1 MPDDD
6 NELDGLQ
13 ALSPAE
19 CLRLLG
25 TGRIGRVGFVSDG
38 RPQVLPVNYVASD
51 TGEVVFRTTDSSVLT
66 AVAGRPATFEIDGY
80 DEEARTGWSVCVH
93 GPGREIT
100 DVGDVLA
107 DRLRALN
114 VITWAPGPRDRWFA
128 ILGDQVTGRRI
139 PMTVTPSDLG
149 WIAGVV
155 S

>member
-6 NELDGLQ
+6 ERHDLEI
-13 ALSPAE
+13 LSPAE

-25 TGRIGRVGFVSDG
+25 TGRIGRVGFVSNG
-38 RPQVLPVNYVASD
+38 QPHVLPVNYLASAA
-51 TGEVVFRTTDSSVLT
+51 GEVVFRTTDGSVLT
-66 AVAGRPATFEIDGY
+66 AVAGGPAAFEIDGY
-80 DEEARTGWSVCVH
+80 DEQARTGWSVCVH

-100 DVGDVLA
+100 DAGDVLA
-107 DRLRALN
+107 ERLRELN

-128 ILGDQVTGRRI
+128 VLGDQITGRRI
-139 PMTVTPSDLG
+139 PMTVTPADLG

>member
-1 MPDDD
+1 MTDDG
-6 NELDGLQ
+6 ELHGLE

-25 TGRIGRVGFVSDG
+25 RGRIGRVGFVSDG
-38 RPQVLPVNYVASD
+38 QPHVLPVNYIASD
-51 TGEVVFRTTDSSVLT
+51 AGEVVFRTTDDSLLT
-66 AVAGRPATFEIDGY
+66 AVAGGPAAFEIDGY
-80 DEEARTGWSVCVH
+80 DEGAKTGWSVCVH

-100 DVGDVLA
+100 DIGDDLA
-107 DRLRALN
+107 DRLRQLN

-128 ILGDQVTGRRI
+128 ILGDQITGRRI
-139 PMTVTPSDLG
+139 PMTVAPADLG

>member
-1 MPDDD
+1 MPDD
-6 NELDGLQ
+6 NELGGLQ
-13 ALSPAE
+13 TLSPDE

-25 TGRIGRVGFVSDG
+25 TGKIGRVGFVSDG

-51 TGEVVFRTTDSSVLT
+51 AGEVVFRTTEGSVLT
-66 AVAGRPATFEIDGY
+66 TVAGGPATFEIDGY
-80 DEEARTGWSVCVH
+80 DEQARTGWSVCVH
-93 GPGREIT
+93 GPAREIT
-100 DVGDVLA
+100 DAGDVLA
-107 DRLRALN
+107 ERLRELN

-128 ILGDQVTGRRI
+128 ILGDQLTGRRI